1 MTLNLSEQYLEDS
14 SEYLSG
20 STFDSLALFEQY
32 EPFAEAGSPMATPQD
47 DACDNL
53 YLFPS

>member
-32 EPFAEAGSPMATPQD
+32 EPFAEAGSPMATAQD

-53 YLFPS
+53 YLFPG

>member
-1 MTLNLSEQYLEDS
+1 MTMNLSEQYLEDS
-14 SEYLSG
+14 SKYLSG

-32 EPFAEAGSPMATPQD
+32 EPFAETGSPMAAPLD

-53 YLFPS
+53 YLFPG

>member
-20 STFDSLALFEQY
+20 SSFDSLALFEQY
-32 EPFAEAGSPMATPQD
+32 EPFARSPMATPED

-53 YLFPS
+53 YPFPG

>member
-20 STFDSLALFEQY
+20 SAFDSLALFEQY
-32 EPFAEAGSPMATPQD
+32 EPFAETGSMAAPQD

-53 YLFPS
+53 YLFPG

>member
-14 SEYLSG
+14 SECLSG

-32 EPFAEAGSPMATPQD
+32 GPFAEAGSPMATPQD

-53 YLFPS
+53 YLLPS

>member
-20 STFDSLALFEQY
+20 SSFDSLALFEQY
-32 EPFAEAGSPMATPQD
+32 EPLAEARSPMATPQD

-53 YLFPS
+53 YPFPG

>member
-20 STFDSLALFEQY
+20 SAFDSLALFEQY
-32 EPFAEAGSPMATPQD
+32 EPFAEGGSPMATPQD

-53 YLFPS
+53 YLLPS